1 MKCLVHKD
9 VPYFPEFKNIRKL
22 IGLMAVGDEN
32 NISITECT
40 DDMGFSQSKTTRYRL
55 LRICYQI

>member
-1 MKCLVHKD
+1 
-9 VPYFPEFKNIRKL
+9 
-22 IGLMAVGDEN
+22 MAVGDET

-40 DDMGFSQSKTTRYRL
+40 DDMGFSQSKTTTYRL